1 MGNGFGQCLVRIAL
15 RIARLR
21 PATIGLVVIFRDA
34 RREDVPAIVALLADD
49 HLGAGRETGLDDAYW
64 QAFEQIAADP
74 RNRLVVAEADGQVVG
89 TLQLTL
95 LPGLSRHGML
105 RAQIEAVR
113 VAAQQRGQGLGHAM
127 IEWAIGQARERG
139 CGLVQLTSDKR
150 RLDAVRFYESLGFT
164 ASHEGLKLPL

>member
-1 MGNGFGQCLVRIAL
+1 MV
-15 RIARLR
+15 
-21 PATIGLVVIFRDA
+21 TFRDA
-34 RREDVPAIVALLADD
+34 RREDLPAIVALLADD
-49 HLGAGRETGLDDAYW
+49 MIGAGREAAVDDVYRA
-64 QAFEQIAADP
+64 AFDQIADDP
-74 RNRLVVAEADGQVVG
+74 RSRLIVAEEGGSVAG

-113 VAAQQRGQGLGHAM
+113 VAAPARGQGLGRAM
-127 IEWAIGQARERG
+127 IEWAIGQAREHG

-150 RLDAVRFYESLGFT
+150 RGDAVRFYESLGFS

>member
-1 MGNGFGQCLVRIAL
+1 M
-15 RIARLR
+15 
-21 PATIGLVVIFRDA
+21 VIFRDA

-49 HLGAGRETGLDDAYW
+49 VLGAGREAAADEAAADDAY
-64 QAFEQIAADP
+64 QMAFEQVQADP
-74 RNRLVVAEADGQVVG
+74 RSRLIVAEADGQVAG

-113 VAAQQRGQGLGHAM
+113 VAASHRSQGLGRAM
-127 IEWAIGQARERG
+127 IEWAIGQAREHG

-150 RLDAVRFYESLGFT
+150 RHDAIRFYESLGFT